1 MMVDD
6 EPVLRTLVSYT
17 LEDADFVVIEAGS
30 ADEALR
36 ILQDEPHGTHVLF
49 TDVQMPGS
57 IDGRALAH
65 HVSRRW
71 PHIGVMVTSARPMPA
86 EHLPHGCRFL
96 AKPYDL
102 GDVLDHVQT
111 LALASCQ

>member
-1 MMVDD
+1 MVVDD
-6 EPVLRTLVSYT
+6 EPVLRTLVGYL
-17 LEDADFVVIEAGS
+17 LEDAEFVVVEAGS

-36 ILQDEPHGTHVLF
+36 ILEDQAHEMHVVF

-57 IDGRALAH
+57 MDGRALAH
-65 HVSRRW
+65 HVSRTW
-71 PHIGVMVTSARPMPA
+71 PHLGVIVTSAHPLPA

-96 AKPYDL
+96 SKPYDL

-111 LALASCQ
+111 LTLASCQ